1 MSLPPRCT
9 CIFTVAWVLGSA
21 RQSNPGK
28 FASII
33 KLLTPVKTLRGSWY
47 NNFSL
52 CMLIYSSVIH
62 DLVDGGCRKTR
73 LSSSFHLLSYL
84 FLVIG
89 LNINSIVITYMHS
102 QRTCIFKH
110 SMLAL
115 ASWQKLVC
123 LLCTAD
129 LIYWKQNHNSKCANT
144 PSRYG
149 RPPFTKVTQ
158 VPILQSELSKLSKNK
173 SNFRLSAEY
182 SPEYRL
188 VVV

>member
-1 MSLPPRCT
+1 MGG
-9 CIFTVAWVLGSA
+9 VE
-21 RQSNPGK
+21 
-28 FASII
+28 
-33 KLLTPVKTLRGSWY
+33 KL
-47 NNFSL
+47 
-52 CMLIYSSVIH
+52 
-62 DLVDGGCRKTR
+62 R

-89 LNINSIVITYMHS
+89 LNINSIVITYMHL

-129 LIYWKQNHNSKCANT
+129 LIYWKQNHNLKCANT

-173 SNFRLSAEY
+173 SNFRLSARILARVSASGCIKLNFFSVFQHATTFGVH
-182 SPEYRL
+182 SPSGFICG
-188 VVV
+188 